1 VAHRWDAKTYD
12 SLPLPHTRW
21 GDGVLGRLT
30 LTGTETVLDAGAG
43 TGRDTAKLL
52 ALLPK
57 GRVVAV
63 DGSDTMLDRLGDDP
77 RVRVINGDLTTPLPV
92 GTDLD
97 AAISVAT
104 FHCSHD
110 HDALFANIA
119 SYPPARSSAR
129 PATISRERAT
139 EVVGCG
145 VDGGEAMIAWKR

>member
-1 VAHRWDAKTYD
+1 
-12 SLPLPHTRW
+12 
-21 GDGVLGRLT
+21 
-30 LTGTETVLDAGAG
+30 
-43 TGRDTAKLL
+43 L

-63 DGSDTMLDRLGDDP
+63 DGSDTMLERLGDRLGDDP

-110 HDALFANIA
+110 HDALFVNIA
-119 SYPPARSSAR
+119 SYPPPDPPRGQPQSRESAR
-129 PATISRERAT
+129 PRWSAAASM
-139 EVVGCG
+139 VG
-145 VDGGEAMIAWKR
+145 RP